1 MHYILLNITPF
12 LYHLWNGIKLKI
24 NNPKTKSKYI
34 NRFLKLLFY
43 YLTNIKLKT
52 ISSALTKLKS

>member
-24 NNPKTKSKYI
+24 NNPKTKGEYI
-34 NRFLKLLFY
+34 DRFLELSFY
-43 YLTNIKLKT
+43 CL
-52 ISSALTKLKS
+52 SDTKLKIIGLVLTKSRS